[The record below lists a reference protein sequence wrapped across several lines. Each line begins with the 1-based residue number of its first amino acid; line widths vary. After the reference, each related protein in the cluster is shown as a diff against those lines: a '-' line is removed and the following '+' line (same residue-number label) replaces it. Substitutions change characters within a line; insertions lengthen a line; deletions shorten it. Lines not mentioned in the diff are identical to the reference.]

1 MKHWITLALTLAISA
16 LTSQTLVVLGT
27 LQDGGSP
34 HMNCEK
40 SCCASPKPNDY
51 VACLGVYDSTLA
63 VLFDATPDIVPQLGE
78 ILERSGSKKY
88 AVFLTHA
95 HMGHYTGLAH
105 FGREAANT
113 NKVPVYAM
121 PKMIDFLAK
130 NGPWNQLL
138 KLQNITLN
146 GLEDRVPRTLKNGLI
161 IEPFLVP
168 HRDEFSET
176 VGYYIKRK
184 GGKVA
189 LYIPD
194 IDKWEEWEENII
206 AVIPHV
212 DYAFLDGTFFA
223 DGEVPRPMAEVPH
236 PFITES
242 AKLFSYLTREERE
255 KIYFIH
261 LNHSNP
267 ARNPDFEGRK
277 ALEAEGMHFAEFGM
291 EFEL

>member
-1 MKHWITLALTLAISA
+1 
-16 LTSQTLVVLGT
+16 
-27 LQDGGSP
+27 
-34 HMNCEK
+34 
-40 SCCASPKPNDY
+40 
-51 VACLGVYDSTLA
+51 
-63 VLFDATPDIVPQLGE
+63 
-78 ILERSGSKKY
+78 
-88 AVFLTHA
+88 
-95 HMGHYTGLAH
+95 MGHYTGLAH

-113 NKVPVYAM
+113 SKVPVYAM

-223 DGEVPRPMAEVPH
+223 DGEVPRPMAES
-236 PFITES
+236 S
-242 AKLFSYLTREERE
+242 APVYNGIGQAFLLSTQGG
-255 KIYFIH
+255 
-261 LNHSNP
+261 
-267 ARNPDFEGRK
+267 A
-277 ALEAEGMHFAEFGM
+277 
-291 EFEL
+291 

>member
-1 MKHWITLALTLAISA
+1 MKHWITLALTLAIA
-16 LTSQTLVVLGT
+16 PLHSQTLVVLGT

-78 ILERSGSKKY
+78 LLERSGSKKY

-176 VGYYIKRK
+176 VGYYIKRNQ
-184 GGKVA
+184 
-189 LYIPD
+189 
-194 IDKWEEWEENII
+194 EER
-206 AVIPHV
+206 
-212 DYAFLDGTFFA
+212 L
-223 DGEVPRPMAEVPH
+223 
-236 PFITES
+236 PFI
-242 AKLFSYLTREERE
+242 FLTLTNG
-255 KIYFIH
+255 K
-261 LNHSNP
+261 S
-267 ARNPDFEGRK
+267 GRRTSSPSSRT
-277 ALEAEGMHFAEFGM
+277 
-291 EFEL
+291 

>member
-1 MKHWITLALTLAISA
+1 
-16 LTSQTLVVLGT
+16 
-27 LQDGGSP
+27 
-34 HMNCEK
+34 
-40 SCCASPKPNDY
+40 
-51 VACLGVYDSTLA
+51 
-63 VLFDATPDIVPQLGE
+63 
-78 ILERSGSKKY
+78 
-88 AVFLTHA
+88 
-95 HMGHYTGLAH
+95 
-105 FGREAANT
+105 
-113 NKVPVYAM
+113 
-121 PKMIDFLAK
+121 MIDFLAK

-206 AVIPHV
+206 AVIPNV

-242 AKLFSYLTREERE
+242 AKLFSYLPREERE

-267 ARNPDFEGRK
+267 ARNAGFEGRK
-277 ALEAEGMHFAEFGM
+277 ALEAEGMHFAEFGQ
-291 EFEL
+291 EFSL

>member
-1 MKHWITLALTLAISA
+1 MKRTSLLLALMLSGTL
-16 LTSQTLVVLGT
+16 LGQKLVVLGT
-27 LQDGGSP
+27 LQDAGSP
-34 HMNCEK
+34 QLLCEK
-40 SCCASPKPNDY
+40 ECCAHPKAHDY
-51 VACLGVYDSTLA
+51 VACLGVADSTRAL
-63 VLFDATPDIVPQLGE
+63 LFDATPDIVPQLTE
-78 ILERSGSKKY
+78 LLSRSGTDRYS
-88 AVFLTHA
+88 VFLTHA

-113 NKVPVYAM
+113 SKVPVYAM

-176 VGYYIKRK
+176 VGFYIRGPNKT
-184 GGKVA
+184 A

-194 IDKWEEWEENII
+194 IDKWTAWEKNIL
-206 AVIPHV
+206 AVIPTV
-212 DYAFLDGTFFA
+212 DFAFIDGTFFA
-223 DGEVPRPMAEVPH
+223 DGEIPRPMSEVPH
-236 PFITES
+236 PFVLESIELLNHLPATERN
-242 AKLFSYLTREERE
+242 KV
-255 KIYFIH
+255 YFIH

-267 ARNPDFEGRK
+267 ARFEDFEGRK
-277 ALEAEGMHFAEFGM
+277 GAEELGYHFAEFGM
-291 EFEL
+291 EFHL